1 MAMCISGCFA
11 FDFVGFAYWVKS
23 VAIFVSSKN
32 LALTEMAMCIS
43 GCFTLDFCWIC
54 LLSKSCCDFG
64 FLKKNWPWR
73 KWQVESLDFRVWR
86 LSFHQPTSNMATCQK
101 CHFDDDDDDACSHWS
116 GSPTDMYLDVTSRS
130 KWVGEPDYF
139 SHSSF
144 QLFWFIKSSE
154 AALEEAFK
162 SGSHDFYIFSLSF
175 QQKSKRCL
183 RQNQFTCK
191 CISELK
197 RQWQRCIKVINGQVL
212 VCTRR
217 LGLVGEPRVDILH
230 TNCILHQREKKGM
243 TLRSF

>member
-1 MAMCISGCFA
+1 MFCF
-11 FDFVGFAYWVKS
+11 W
-23 VAIFVSSKN
+23 
-32 LALTEMAMCIS
+32 
-43 GCFTLDFCWIC
+43 FCWIC
-54 LLSKSCCDFG
+54 ILSKICCDFG
-64 FLKKNWPWR
+64 FLKKLGLDGNGKLKVSTFASGAYPSTWHQLAT
-73 KWQVESLDFRVWR
+73 WQHAKNVILMMMMMMPV
-86 LSFHQPTSNMATCQK
+86 LPG
-101 CHFDDDDDDACSHWS
+101 HWS